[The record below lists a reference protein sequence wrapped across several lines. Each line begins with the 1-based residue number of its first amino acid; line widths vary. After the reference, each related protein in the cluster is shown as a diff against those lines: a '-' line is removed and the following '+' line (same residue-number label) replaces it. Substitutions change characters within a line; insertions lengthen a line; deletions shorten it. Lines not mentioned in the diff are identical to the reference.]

1 VDTSGR
7 VHLVW
12 EQQDEQHRFQI
23 AYSSLTE
30 SDISSLLWLTSGDL
44 RATDPSIALDLQ
56 GRIYVF
62 YAKGDGQIY
71 LRRSDGST
79 WGPEERLTTQGH
91 NEYPSARWSFY
102 HNPLTGINAKIDYIW
117 TEELSDGT
125 SQTRYG
131 AIAIP

>member
-1 VDTSGR
+1 M
-7 VHLVW
+7 HLVW
-12 EQQDEQHRFQI
+12 EQQDDAKRFQI
-23 AYSSLTE
+23 GYAAIDTE
-30 SDISSLLWLTSGDL
+30 NVIPSMSMLWLTSGDL
-44 RATDPSIALDLQ
+44 HATDPSVALDLH

-71 LRRSDGST
+71 LRRFDGAA
-79 WGPEERLTTQGH
+79 WRAEERLTTSGH

-102 HNPLTGINAKIDYIW
+102 HNPLTGVNAKIDYIW

-131 AIAIP
+131 AVAIP